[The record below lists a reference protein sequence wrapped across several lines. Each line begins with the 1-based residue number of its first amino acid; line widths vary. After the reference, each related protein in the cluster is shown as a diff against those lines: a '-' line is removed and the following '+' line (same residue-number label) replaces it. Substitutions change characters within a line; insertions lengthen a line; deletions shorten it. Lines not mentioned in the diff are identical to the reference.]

1 LTDEEPSLRSF
12 QDRLERLDTPI
23 RKWREAR
30 ERSFAAAFGPK
41 QGRLSNLM
49 ARLPQAAS
57 AAAALGLG
65 PRDEVFA
72 IFDELFD
79 LYARSDPPHCAIIRG
94 IVHER
99 EARVLLEDYIAY
111 ASGILKQGG
120 RPEWLER
127 GVVAASID
135 DQRRD
140 YRDWLMSLGDL
151 YLSAHAAH
159 LDPSPVLKRI
169 AARSNPERHQA
180 APTPTREALG
190 RFEDSAYFAT
200 SILPQLR

>member
-1 LTDEEPSLRSF
+1 MTDEPSL
-12 QDRLERLDTPI
+12 QELGERLARLDAPI
-23 RKWREAR
+23 RAWREQRDRA
-30 ERSFAAAFGPK
+30 FAAAFGPQK
-41 QGRLSNLM
+41 GRLSNLM
-49 ARLPQAAS
+49 ARLPQAS
-57 AAAALGLG
+57 TAAAALGVG

-72 IFDELFD
+72 IFDEVCD
-79 LYARSDPPHCAIIRG
+79 LYARTDAPRCAIIRG

-99 EARVLLEDYIAY
+99 EAHILLEEYVAH
-111 ASGILKQGG
+111 ASRILKQGG

-127 GVVAASID
+127 GVAAASID

-169 AARSNPERHQA
+169 AERSNPERHAA
-180 APTPTREALG
+180 APTPTRDAL
-190 RFEDSAYFAT
+190 RTFEDSAYYMT
-200 SILPQLR
+200 SILPQLH

>member
-1 LTDEEPSLRSF
+1 MTDEPSLGSL
-12 QDRLERLDTPI
+12 QAKLERLDAPI
-23 RKWREAR
+23 RIWRESR
-30 ERSFAAAFGPK
+30 DRSFDAAFGPK
-41 QGRLSNLM
+41 KGKLSNLM
-49 ARLPQAAS
+49 ARLPQAAN
-57 AAAALGLG
+57 AAAALGLR

-72 IFDELFD
+72 VFDEVCD
-79 LYARSDPPHCAIIRG
+79 LYARSDPPRCAIIRG

-99 EARVLLEDYIAY
+99 EAHALLEEYVGY
-111 ASGILKQGG
+111 ASRILRQGG

-127 GVVAASID
+127 GVAAASID

-151 YLSAHAAH
+151 YLSARAAR

-169 AARSNPERHQA
+169 GALSNPERHPA
-180 APTPTREALG
+180 APTPTRDALTT
-190 RFEDSAYFAT
+190 FEDGAYFMT